1 MIDKKER
8 EIAKIIMKNN
18 SFPLRMHESPLR
30 VLRAKVDDT
39 RSLKKQMDGGVL
51 KCEIFCLRNIKISH
65 VDSKQSYGRRI

>member
-30 VLRAKVDDT
+30 GLRAKVDDT
-39 RSLKKQMDGGVL
+39 RSLKKQMDVV
-51 KCEIFCLRNIKISH
+51 KWHLRSQAIAMKLLNTRNREL
-65 VDSKQSYGRRI
+65 Q

>member
-30 VLRAKVDDT
+30 GLRAKVDDT
-39 RSLKKQMDGGVL
+39 RSLIKQMDVV
-51 KCEIFCLRNIKISH
+51 KWHLRSQAIAMKLLNTRNREL
-65 VDSKQSYGRRI
+65 Q